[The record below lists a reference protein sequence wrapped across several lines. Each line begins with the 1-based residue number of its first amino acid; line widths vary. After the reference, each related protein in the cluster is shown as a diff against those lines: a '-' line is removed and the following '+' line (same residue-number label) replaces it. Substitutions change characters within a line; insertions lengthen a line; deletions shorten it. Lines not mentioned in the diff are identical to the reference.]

1 MNDRD
6 QVAEVS
12 REIAAAIAR
21 RDVNAIRQ
29 RLAPGFVHRSL
40 GGDGADAEAFL
51 QAIAQIPGEIRLVRL
66 EQLAVDFSPTGA
78 LVTGVQ
84 LARVMLDGQLIEDRR
99 AFVDWFVKGEDDG
112 FKRRWTCRIRS
123 RGSDGDA
130 ALGER
135 STGARSVS
143 AVCVPRRP
151 PPPRAPRS
159 DACDANGR
167 GNVSRENPRHR
178 R

>member
-51 QAIAQIPGEIRLVRL
+51 QAIAQIPGEIRLVTL
-66 EQLAVDFSPTGA
+66 EQLEVDLSPSGA

-84 LARVMLDGQLIEDRR
+84 LAHVALDGQLIEDRR
-99 AFVDWFVKGEDDG
+99 AFVDWFVKGEHDDA
-112 FKRRWTCRIRS
+112 WRIQ
-123 RGSDGDA
+123 A
-130 ALGER
+130 AVDLPHQIP
-135 STGARSVS
+135 V
-143 AVCVPRRP
+143 
-151 PPPRAPRS
+151 
-159 DACDANGR
+159 
-167 GNVSRENPRHR
+167 
-178 R
+178 